1 MPLNDT
7 AKNLMLDALGAAAG
21 YVSAHTADPG
31 EAGDNEVAGGTYARE
46 AITWDSAYEAVLAA
60 SNQPVIDI
68 PASTTVSFIGLWSL
82 AESGTFYGAADVDN
96 EAFTNA
102 GTYTVTSFE
111 ITASDPA

>member
-7 AKNLMLDALGAAAG
+7 AKDLMLDALGAAAG

-31 EAGDNEVAGGTYARE
+31 EAGASEVAGGTYARE
-46 AITWDSAYEAVLAA
+46 EITWDASYEGMLAA

-68 PASTTVSFIGLWSL
+68 PASTTVSFIGLNSA
-82 AESGTFYGAADVDN
+82 AEAGTFYGSADVDN